1 MEILQLQR
9 NGCNFFKGRQHSIMG
24 GYTVIQMP
32 CKEARVLLE
41 DRERPGDGGSHN
53 PVTSKE
59 AWEALQGAFRLERD
73 SICHFNSNPH

>member
-1 MEILQLQR
+1 
-9 NGCNFFKGRQHSIMG
+9 
-24 GYTVIQMP
+24 MP